1 MIDVG
6 TNKPSGDLLEAAKFY
21 RDRWGLIVHPLF
33 GPEQGGEKE
42 RGKRPKWAGYTK
54 PDYRGC
60 DTDESLEAAFANGEP
75 SNLGVVVRR
84 PHVIVDLDSKPDG
97 GESVRAWLAEH
108 PELGNAPREKTPGG
122 AHLHFICHDIPPDTK
137 AKLEA
142 KLNDKVMAEVFIGPA
157 NVVVSPSIHATGAQY
172 EWEHFEALPEVE
184 WKFLTEAFGIGVE
197 AEEDKP
203 PLPKRT
209 WSGDETTLD
218 IVALCKELGIY
229 RRELGGE
236 EPKHA
241 IKCPWEDEHS
251 HKDNGRGSSTIVCE
265 RTEERPRGYF
275 KCQHGHCG
283 GRGLRHFLVW
293 ADEQQPGVVDKCC
306 EKLYEPEDSGLE
318 SHFRNDVGYA
328 DAFARRYSG
337 TLRYITE
344 EQVWLVFDEARGWH
358 RDTSG
363 EVTALMVAYAKE
375 ILAEALEEAK
385 TTGDMS
391 LAAAKINAAI
401 SLGNKRRIAP
411 ALDFAK
417 VNQTMVISAAELDR
431 DPYLLGV
438 INGVVNLRDGAFYKH
453 RPDVFVTRSCSCI
466 YDPKAECP
474 NFLRFFE
481 EVQPDPEVRAFL
493 QRLCGYTLTG
503 VMGEHILP
511 FHYGVGRNGKG
522 TFLEQV
528 LMKVMG
534 TYAAKLTD
542 GLVYIDKRGGKP
554 DLEIAGLCGV
564 RFALGEENADKGH
577 LNERLLKSMTGADR
591 QKGRFHYKNFIEYD
605 PTAKIHLVGNHRPVI
620 SGRDNGIWRRFRLI
634 NWSVEIPPERE
645 DLQLGDKLK
654 PEFPGILNWLI
665 AGARELGS
673 RGTRPPASVMQAT
686 QKFREDSDVFGD
698 FLREKTID
706 DDAADMPKKD
716 LYDLYR
722 EWCEDQEIQQ
732 RFRYTKRKVG
742 FVMIERGYHEFR
754 ATGGVH
760 SWQGIRARRDEDG
773 DYTPPEDRVTHNP
786 KIPKPSDSAE
796 NTEKSGENSIIR
808 HSAGETEETGPPAAR
823 ATYRYITSRSD
834 LAEVAADLAAAEASP
849 LALDVETYGDNA
861 LDPRRGGIRLLAVM
875 RKGGIPWILDLRA
888 IGYDLG
894 PIKAEL
900 EQREAIIHNA
910 PFDLGFLRAKCGLRL
925 NATDTM
931 ALSRLL
937 NAGTNEP
944 NGLGAVLKR
953 HLNVEVPKELGRSD
967 WGAMILLDDQLT
979 YAAEDVRHLHD
990 LAEALGNKL
999 RAANL
1004 REVALF
1010 ERELLPVVV
1019 DMSATG
1025 FAVDE
1030 ATLRAARDRAK
1041 LQAAEAAQ
1049 LMQTKLGLLN
1059 MASPQQLLKALRAAG
1074 EEVESTGNEVLQTLK
1089 DRELAAGIIAYRD
1102 AEKLAQQTDSLLK
1115 EVHHGRIHAD
1125 FDPIGARTGRFS
1137 CKRPNLQNVPRGE
1150 LRKCFAAPAGRALVV
1165 CDYSQ
1170 IELRLA
1176 AVIARDERMLEAFRN
1191 GTDLHTATA
1200 AIVLEKSAD
1209 AVSKAD
1215 RQLAKA
1221 VNFGLIYG
1229 QSPQGLVRYA
1239 KTSYGVEM
1247 TVQRAS
1253 TIRDRFFRAYAGLE
1267 QWHRRCAR
1275 DAKAAQSKESRT
1287 LLGRRRL
1294 LLEGDWWQRFA
1305 GLVNTPVQ
1313 GSAADG
1319 IKKALTLLHNHPQ
1332 RPATANI
1339 VATIHDEIVVEC
1351 DEADAKAVLSLTKR
1365 CMLQSMEHIAPGC
1378 PVEVEG
1384 GIGKSWGEAK

>member
-6 TNKPSGDLLEAAKFY
+6 TDKPSGNLLEAAKFY
-21 RDRWGLIVHPLF
+21 RDRWGLVVHPLF

-60 DTDESLEAAFANGEP
+60 DTDEALEAAFANGEP

-84 PHVIVDLDSKPDG
+84 PHVIVDLDSKQDG

-122 AHLHFICHDIPPDTK
+122 AHLHFICHDIPTETK

-157 NVVVSPSIHATGAQY
+157 NVVVSPSVHATGARY
-172 EWEHFEALPEVE
+172 EWEHFEAPPEVE
-184 WKFLTEAFGIGVE
+184 WKFLATAFGLE
-197 AEEDKP
+197 QQSEESTP

-218 IVALCKELGIY
+218 IVALCKELSIY
-229 RRELGGE
+229 RRALGGE
-236 EPKHA
+236 QPKHA

-265 RTEERPRGYF
+265 RTDEHPRGYF
-275 KCQHGHCG
+275 KCLHGHCG

-293 ADEQQPGVVDKCC
+293 AEEQQPGVVDKCC
-306 EKLYEPEDSGLE
+306 EKVYEPEVSGLE
-318 SHFRNDVGYA
+318 GHFRNDVGYA
-328 DAFARRYSG
+328 DAFARRYAG

-344 EQVWLVFDEARGWH
+344 EQAWLVFDQTRGWH

-385 TTGDMS
+385 TAGDMT
-391 LAAAKINAAI
+391 LAAAKISAAV

-417 VNQTMVISAAELDR
+417 VNQGMVISAAELDR

-438 INGVVNLRDGAFYKH
+438 MNGVVNLRDGSFYNH
-453 RPDVFVTRSCSCI
+453 SPDVFVTRSCACI
-466 YDPKAECP
+466 YDPRAKCP
-474 NFLRFFE
+474 NFLSFLE

-528 LMKVMG
+528 LMKLMG

-542 GLVYIDKRGGKP
+542 GLVYTDKRGNKP

-564 RFALGEENADKGH
+564 RFALGEENADKGR

-605 PTAKIHLVGNHRPVI
+605 PTAKVHLVGNHRPVI

-645 DLQLGDKLK
+645 DLQLGEKLK

-665 AGARELGS
+665 AGARELGN

-706 DDAADMPKKD
+706 DDAVDMPKKD

-742 FVMIERGYHEFR
+742 AVMIERGYHEFKG
-754 ATGGVH
+754 TGGVH
-760 SWQGIRARRDEDG
+760 LWQGIRARRDDDG
-773 DYTPPEDRVTHNP
+773 DEPSPEDRVTHNS
-786 KIPKPSDSAE
+786 KIPKPPDKGDKQE
-796 NTEKSGENSIIR
+796 ESGEKEIIR
-808 HSAGETEETGPPAAR
+808 HSNGITEKVVRPSGA
-823 ATYRYITSRSD
+823 YRYITSRSD
-834 LAEVAADLAAAEASP
+834 LAEVAADLAAAETSP
-849 LALDVETYGDNA
+849 LALDVETYGNNA
-861 LDPRRGGIRLLAVM
+861 LDPRRGEIRLLTVT
-875 RKGGIPWILDLRA
+875 RKGGTPWILDLKA

-900 EQREAIIHNA
+900 EHREVIIHNA

-925 NATDTM
+925 KATDTM
-931 ALSRLL
+931 SLSRLL

-953 HLNVEVPKELGRSD
+953 HLDVDVPKELGRSD
-967 WGAMILLDDQLT
+967 WGAMVLLDNQLA

-990 LAEALGNKL
+990 LAETLGRKL
-999 RAANL
+999 QSENL
-1004 REVALF
+1004 RGVALF

-1030 ATLRAARDRAK
+1030 AALKLTHDRAK
-1041 LQAAEAAQ
+1041 LQAAEAARQ
-1049 LMQTKLGLLN
+1049 MQTKLGPLN
-1059 MASPQQLLKALRAAG
+1059 MASPSQLLKALKAAG
-1074 EEVESTGNEVLQTLK
+1074 EVVEATDNESLHTLK
-1089 DRELAAGIIAYRD
+1089 DKELAAGIIAYRD
-1102 AEKLAQQTDSLLK
+1102 AEKRAQQTSSLLK
-1115 EVHHGRIHAD
+1115 EVQHGRIHAD
-1125 FDPIGARTGRFS
+1125 YDPNGARTGRFS

-1150 LRKCFAAPAGRALVV
+1150 LRKSFIAPDGRALVV

-1176 AVIARDERMLEAFRN
+1176 AIIAGDERMLQAFKN

-1200 AIVLEKSAD
+1200 AIVLDKNAD
-1209 AVSKAD
+1209 EVSKAD

-1229 QSPQGLVRYA
+1229 QSPKGLVRYA

-1247 TVQRAS
+1247 SEQRAS

-1267 QWHRRCAR
+1267 QWHRRCTR
-1275 DAKAAQSKESRT
+1275 DAKAAHSKEIRT

-1294 LLEGDWWQRFA
+1294 LVDGDWWQRFA

-1351 DEADAKAVLSLTKR
+1351 DEADAEEVLDLTKR
-1365 CMLQSMEHIAPGC
+1365 CMVESIEQIAPGC